1 MTIPEIISIVAIVIA
16 VIAVAM
22 AWAQISEVRAFK
34 ERLSAI
40 PEDGSVFDALRRLD
54 DDLAAAE
61 EAIARL
67 QPVVGSLAER
77 MPGAIRYTA
86 VVRYDAH
93 HDLAGELSRSIAMLN
108 EHGDGVMITLMK
120 GREQPIYYTKMIRGG
135 RGTEQLS
142 PEEEAAVQQA
152 LGTR

>member
-1 MTIPEIISIVAIVIA
+1 MTIPEIIGIGAIVVA
-16 VIAVAM
+16 VIALVA
-22 AWAQISEVRAFK
+22 ALTQISQVRRFR

-40 PEDGSVFDALRRLD
+40 PEDASVFDALRRLD

-61 EAIARL
+61 DAIARL
-67 QPVVGSLAER
+67 QPVIQSLSER

-93 HDLAGELSRSIAMLN
+93 QDLAGQLSRSIAMLN
-108 EHGDGVMITLMK
+108 EHGDGVVLTLMK
-120 GREQPIYYTKMIRGG
+120 GREQPIFYTKMVRGG

-142 PEEEAAVQQA
+142 PEEQTAVRQA
-152 LGTR
+152 LG

>member
-1 MTIPEIISIVAIVIA
+1 MTVPEIVGIGAALVA
-16 VIAVAM
+16 VIALVA
-22 AWAQISEVRAFK
+22 ALTQIAKVRRLAD
-34 ERLSAI
+34 RLSAI

-61 EAIARL
+61 DAIARL
-67 QPVVGSLAER
+67 QPVVRSLTDR

-93 HDLAGELSRSIAMLN
+93 QDLAGQLSRSIAMLN
-108 EHGDGVMITLMK
+108 EHGDGVVVTVMK
-120 GREQPIYYTKMIRGG
+120 GREEPIFYTKMIRGG

-142 PEEEAAVQQA
+142 PEEQEAIRQA
-152 LGTR
+152 LGR